1 MQNSTPQERQQGQLN
16 QGHHQQAKQ
25 QHYLN
30 GD

>member
-16 QGHHQQAKQ
+16 QWRHQQAKQ
-25 QHYLN
+25 QHYVN